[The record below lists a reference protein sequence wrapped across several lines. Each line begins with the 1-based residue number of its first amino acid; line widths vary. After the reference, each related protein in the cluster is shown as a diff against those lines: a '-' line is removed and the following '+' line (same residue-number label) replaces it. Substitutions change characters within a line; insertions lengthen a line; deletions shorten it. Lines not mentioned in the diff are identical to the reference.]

1 MALILFVDD
10 DPYTRE
16 TLSRAAEV
24 LGHRALVA
32 DSCEAALLLA
42 REHAPDLIFTD
53 MRLTDV
59 DGLSLVQRLKS
70 QEGTTAIP
78 VIVLSASPEM
88 GTVEEAQAAG
98 ATAYLHKPI
107 RLHTL
112 QEVIHA
118 YTNQE

>member
-10 DPYTRE
+10 DLYTRE

-32 DSCEAALLLA
+32 DSCEAALSLV
-42 REHAPDLIFTD
+42 RENPPDLIFTD

-59 DGLSLVQRLKS
+59 NGLSLVQRLKS
-70 QEGTTAIP
+70 LESTANIP

-88 GTVEEAQAAG
+88 GSVEEAQAAG
-98 ATAYLHKPI
+98 ALAYLNKPI

-112 QEVIHA
+112 QEVIRA
-118 YTNQE
+118 YTGE